1 VRSNTSVETFS
12 LPGFDVEQLVGFGGS
27 GEVWRARSQV
37 TGELVALK
45 RLRAVGRGLGADA
58 ERQLRRDAAL
68 LAMAQHE
75 HVVPL
80 RATVPT
86 SSGLVLV
93 FGYAEGGSLAAL
105 LAQRGAL
112 SAGEAVG
119 LIAPLAV
126 ALGEMHARGFVH
138 GNISPANVLFDR
150 SGKPLLADL
159 GVAGLMGVAGQPITL
174 APGFADPAV
183 ADGVSVAAADVHG
196 LAAVCHAVLSGGA
209 PYRDG
214 VLLPPRSVVTG
225 SPPALVEAIEAA
237 MNPDFRSR
245 PDAASFGRAL
255 YAAATPRPVALVAP
269 TAAAAELEPT
279 AAAAAAPTAAD
290 TAPPSGPA
298 AHDDGGSRVPRHA
311 RASGGHA
318 SRLVA
323 RRLATPLLAAG
334 LLAVAA
340 LAGVAWAGRDRPAAA
355 SAQAAD
361 ASTSSGSSWL
371 RVLGALDAAR
381 DHAFAGGDPDELA
394 GVYVAGSSALATDR
408 QTLVAMK
415 NSGQHAEDLSLT
427 LVSVEVRSQTPTRV
441 TLLVRDRLPPYE
453 IVGSDGVSQRLPG
466 RGERLWLVTL
476 QAASGGSSWRIAA
489 IDAA

>member
-1 VRSNTSVETFS
+1 M
-12 LPGFDVEQLVGFGGS
+12 
-27 GEVWRARSQV
+27 
-37 TGELVALK
+37 
-45 RLRAVGRGLGADA
+45 
-58 ERQLRRDAAL
+58 RRDAAL

-105 LAQRGAL
+105 LAHRGAL
-112 SAGEAVG
+112 AAGEAVG
-119 LIAPLAV
+119 IVAPLAM
-126 ALGEMHARGFVH
+126 ALGELHARGFVH

-159 GVAGLMGVAGQPITL
+159 GVAGLMGVAGQPIAL

-183 ADGVSVAAADVHG
+183 ADGASVAAADVHG
-196 LAAVCHAVLSGGA
+196 LAAVCHAVLSGAA

-214 VLLPPRSVVTG
+214 ALVSPRSVVTG
-225 SPPALVEAIEAA
+225 APPALVEAIDAA
-237 MNPDFRSR
+237 MSPDFRSR
-245 PDAASFGRAL
+245 PDAAAFARAL
-255 YAAATPRPVALVAP
+255 YAAATPRPVAPAAP
-269 TAAAAELEPT
+269 VAAAAAAAQLEPT
-279 AAAAAAPTAAD
+279 AAAAADAAEGVEEAEAAAPVSGAAAD
-290 TAPPSGPA
+290 
-298 AHDDGGSRVPRHA
+298 DDGDSRVARHA
-311 RASGGHA
+311 RVSGGRA

-334 LLAVAA
+334 LLAVAV

-361 ASTSSGSSWL
+361 ASVSSGSSWL